1 LGEVAARGKP
11 GTSNRKVTLARL
23 KELVRNDYVVNGK
36 RSLKRPI
43 QAFENHLEP
52 YFTTERRAM
61 EITSADVK
69 AYIEHRQA
77 EGAKSATI
85 NLELAALKR
94 GFNLA
99 IECEELSTRPV
110 IRLLSLNNARQGF
123 FERSD
128 LDRLLEHL
136 PDNLKVVI
144 QTAYITGWRV
154 HSELLSRRKADVDLN
169 SGWLLLDPSHSK
181 NAEGRRFP
189 LLPELRQVLETQLD
203 RVKRIEIATGT
214 IIPWLFIY
222 DNGRPIKDFRAAW
235 ATACERAGV
244 PRAIPHDFRRTAV
257 RNLIRA
263 GVAQSVAMELTGHKT
278 PAIFKRYAI
287 TDELMLNEAA
297 AKLAAFHDAERRKSL
312 PQTVVPLNRETGTL

>member
-1 LGEVAARGKP
+1 
-11 GTSNRKVTLARL
+11 
-23 KELVRNDYVVNGK
+23 
-36 RSLKRPI
+36 
-43 QAFENHLEP
+43 
-52 YFTTERRAM
+52 M
-61 EITSADVK
+61 
-69 AYIEHRQA
+69 
-77 EGAKSATI
+77 
-85 NLELAALKR
+85 
-94 GFNLA
+94 
-99 IECEELSTRPV
+99 
-110 IRLLSLNNARQGF
+110 
-123 FERSD
+123 
-128 LDRLLEHL
+128 
-136 PDNLKVVI
+136 
-144 QTAYITGWRV
+144 TGWRV

-169 SGWLLLDPSHSK
+169 SGWLLLDPAHSK

-222 DNGRPIKDFRAAW
+222 DNGHPIKDFRAAW
-235 ATACERAGV
+235 ATAREHAGV